1 MVIGRKPHVTPS
13 HARFAPDATRPRT
26 RPGDTLSIE
35 APAIKVA
42 RTSPALEK
50 DPAMPVSADAAVTIT
65 GLPLAENTSIRSV
78 VMSLEKYRLRLPR
91 GLPAADTQGIR
102 RFKGREFVDIAAGEI
117 VQVRQ
122 DVVTGE
128 YRATLPSEQSASGPR
143 LVLDQ
148 RTMIWKAEQLS
159 ILADIGNAMSARSD
173 SELIGLKPSIGR
185 DATAAQGRLYEGR
198 DDRFERQTSLTV
210 TIVARGLSQ
219 FEPRHAATLRTELHA
234 THQIFSDARNGLAAN
249 YAEVADVFK
258 GFFGTQHAL
267 IKAKFADCLSRGEAL
282 SKEYQGPWGMEK
294 FVGVAFDQDRRA
306 WMFQFDFHGRLF
318 ISLNHLQT
326 GDFAA
331 VLGHEMLHTNR
342 VNRFKS
348 VGPGALDFFYLD
360 ARMGNALSRPV
371 PVYDMAERGVSEV
384 IMQGGMT
391 VAYLDGF
398 TSDHSRFTAGVREAL
413 GLAEKLD
420 VQTAVDLFNA
430 HPTVRTSLA
439 SSNADSIIYAATSLQ
454 ALHLARIADSQLL
467 ESLLNR

>member
-13 HARFAPDATRPRT
+13 HAHFAPDAMQPRT
-26 RPGDTLSIE
+26 RSGDSVSIDV
-35 APAIKVA
+35 PTIKVE
-42 RTSPALEK
+42 RTALALEK
-50 DPAMPVSADAAVTIT
+50 DPAMPVSADAGVTIT

-78 VMSLEKYRLRLPR
+78 VMALENYRLRLPSS
-91 GLPAADTQGIR
+91 LPAADAQGIR
-102 RFKGREFVDIAAGEI
+102 RFKGREFVDIAPGEI

-122 DVVTGE
+122 DVATGE

-148 RTMIWKAEQLS
+148 RTMIWTTEPLS
-159 ILADIGNAMSARSD
+159 ILADIGDAMSTRSD
-173 SELIGLKPSIGR
+173 PELIGLKPSIDW
-185 DATAAQGRLYEGR
+185 DATAAQRSLYEGL
-198 DDRFERQTSLTV
+198 DDRFERQASRTV

-219 FEPRHAATLRTELHA
+219 FEPRHAAILRAELIA
-234 THQIFSDARNGLAAN
+234 THQIFSDAGNGLAAN
-249 YAEVADVFK
+249 YVEAGGIFQ
-258 GFFGTQHAL
+258 GFFGIHHEFIRVKLA
-267 IKAKFADCLSRGEAL
+267 ACLSRGEAL
-282 SKEYQGPWGMEK
+282 SKEYQGPWGMDK
-294 FVGVAFDQDRRA
+294 FVGVEFDQDRRA
-306 WMFQFDFHGRLF
+306 WVYQFDFHGRLF

-360 ARMGNALSRPV
+360 ARMGKALGRPV
-371 PVYDMAERGVSEV
+371 PVYDLAERGVSEV

-391 VAYLDGF
+391 VAYLEGF

-413 GLAEKLD
+413 GLSGKLE

-430 HPTVRTSLA
+430 YPAVRTSLA
-439 SSNADSIIYAATSLQ
+439 SNNADSIIYAATSLQ
-454 ALHLARIADSQLL
+454 ALHLTRIADSRLL
-467 ESLLNR
+467 ESLLSR